1 MRGNSDAPHRA
12 TQPDTTRAGCSKKA
26 VHQGHSERCEN
37 ATGGLFQHP
46 AKELITVTQ
55 VSVIIPAYN
64 GTTRYLEQAIHSV
77 LAQTYV
83 DQEVIVVDDAS
94 TDDTRGLVRKISH
107 VRYQRRSHNGGQ
119 AAARNTGAQLA
130 QDPIWHFSART
141 ICGNPRFWKRR
152 RVTDL
157 VTGAAGF

>member
-1 MRGNSDAPHRA
+1 M
-12 TQPDTTRAGCSKKA
+12 
-26 VHQGHSERCEN
+26 
-37 ATGGLFQHP
+37 
-46 AKELITVTQ
+46 TQ

-83 DQEVIVVDDAS
+83 DHEVIVVDDAS

-130 QDPIWHFSART
+130 QGPYLAFLGQDDLREPTFLEETSSHRSRHWR
-141 ICGNPRFWKRR
+141 C
-152 RVTDL
+152 RVL
-157 VTGAAGF
+157 IQCERG